1 MEKVAKLLL
10 HIKEIKHEGTFVFS
24 IQYSKNICPYS
35 EHLNQSSWEWLTR
48 PLSPSDSSSI

>member
-48 PLSPSDSSSI
+48 PLSPSDSS